1 MAARPRPEH
10 TAGFWLSEASAMTT
24 PRFKHA
30 LLTGLAALLVSACGG
45 AGDDGPN
52 GSTSNETA
60 QSASANGVV
69 VADDSVRAQ
78 TVVVSTARTVIEVGG
93 ASAAVN
99 CAGGGSALCTATGGA
114 SLSNGVLDAG
124 EVYTMQFTNC
134 RSSSGSATVSGSLT
148 LTVHSASGENYV
160 VGTSANVV
168 VGLPQRTLSHNGSST
183 LTHTVQTSGATQ
195 VTTDRWQSPSIS
207 TTSLR
212 NSRITTLSLTNVDLT
227 QTVTTTNGVVTGSTN
242 QGTITMTY
250 AGWLGTWSATITT
263 DGPVSFNAGGTPI
276 GGRWLITLPR
286 DAIVLNIA
294 AGVATATLDIG
305 RNGSIDRM
313 LTWLVP
319 ALIVEAD

>member
-1 MAARPRPEH
+1 
-10 TAGFWLSEASAMTT
+10 MTT
-24 PRFKHA
+24 PRFQHP
-30 LLTGLAALLVSACGG
+30 LLTGVAALLVSACGG
-45 AGDDGPN
+45 GGDDAAQN
-52 GSTSNETA
+52 GSSTSNETA

-78 TVVVSTARTVIEVGG
+78 TVMLSTARAVIAVGG
-93 ASAAVN
+93 ASASVN
-99 CAGGGSALCTATGGA
+99 CAGGGTAIFTATGPALGNGA
-114 SLSNGVLDAG
+114 LDAG

-134 RSSSGSATVSGSLT
+134 RSSSGSATVTGTLT
-148 LTVHSASGENYV
+148 LTVNSASGENYSV
-160 VGTSANVV
+160 NTSSQVI
-168 VGLPQRTLSHNGSST
+168 VGLPARTLSHNGSST

-242 QGTITMTY
+242 QGTLTMSY

-263 DGPVSFNAGGTPI
+263 DGPVSFNAAGTPI

-286 DAIVLNIA
+286 DFIALDVA
-294 AGVATATLDIG
+294 AGIATATLDFG
-305 RNGSIDRM
+305 RNGSIDRT
-313 LTWLVP
+313 LVWLVP
-319 ALIVEAD
+319 NLIVEAD

>member
-1 MAARPRPEH
+1 
-10 TAGFWLSEASAMTT
+10 MTT

-78 TVVVSTARTVIEVGG
+78 TVVVSTARGVIAVGG
-93 ASAAVN
+93 AAASVN
-99 CAGGGSALCTATGGA
+99 CAGGGSALFTATGG
-114 SLSNGVLDAG
+114 SLGNGVLDAG

-263 DGPVSFNAGGTPI
+263 DGPVSFNAGGTPV